1 MGALPWRSAQVPAG
15 CTVDRGRSR
24 GGPRRAQPPPGC
36 GEVVRGRTNERP
48 TSSAR
53 SSAPHVCDRT
63 TVDPGG
69 TRDARR
75 RRASP
80 AHCVA
85 LSPPAAIQPL
95 SLSCPARGRPRSL
108 ATFYYNCRHRDH
120 NGLLA
125 VCFSCPGGQPRC
137 RFLSEVRFTFA
148 CCRLRIRGIARR
160 SSRGSTRWFCIGCSS
175 VIRALSRGK
184 RRISGRMDGVVM
196 LGPGHSG
203 GRRGRTARGVERKDE
218 RRRMSEREN
227 RTVRRRKIAAT
238 PWPAPRTIRRPPT
251 ADRTTLARSWLT
263 HELMTHSLARSH
275 HPAPGL

>member
-1 MGALPWRSAQVPAG
+1 MRPDNRRPGRYARCSTTPRVARALRGSLTTRSHPA
-15 CTVDRGRSR
+15 
-24 GGPRRAQPPPGC
+24 
-36 GEVVRGRTNERP
+36 RP
-48 TSSAR
+48 
-53 SSAPHVCDRT
+53 V
-63 TVDPGG
+63 
-69 TRDARR
+69 
-75 RRASP
+75 
-80 AHCVA
+80 
-85 LSPPAAIQPL
+85 

-251 ADRTTLARSWLT
+251 D
-263 HELMTHSLARSH
+263 
-275 HPAPGL
+275 